1 MDNKKPTGCLAPI
14 LLYIAI
20 FLVGFFIYELRSA
33 QAMASENVVQG
44 LNNAHQTFGWFFWGG
59 IPVSII
65 FYKVRLNAWSQRYRE
80 DIIAK
85 TDWNSCNR
93 RIAEIVA
100 NIEKVSYVKVHDADH
115 HQTLAEVLGDLRLV
129 STSYG
134 WRLETGIS
142 VEDRFAESYGIDYT
156 DKYGGSLYLNY
167 PYPRYESDT
176 LKILDSNSGMTL
188 YKSGYGIW
196 YFYLGI
202 SQEINLN
209 IIKSHLNKSNPYIN
223 KILPK

>member
-1 MDNKKPTGCLAPI
+1 MYTD
-14 LLYIAI
+14 
-20 FLVGFFIYELRSA
+20 
-33 QAMASENVVQG
+33 
-44 LNNAHQTFGWFFWGG
+44 
-59 IPVSII
+59 VSII
-65 FYKVRLNAWSQRYRE
+65 FYIVRLNAWSQRYRE

-93 RIAEIVA
+93 RITEIVA

>member
-20 FLVGFFIYELRSA
+20 FLVGFFIYEQMHT
-33 QAMASENVVQG
+33 QAMASENVLQG
-44 LNNAHQTFGWFFWGG
+44 ELNASQTFRWFFWGG

-65 FYKVRLNAWSQRYRE
+65 FYIVRLNAWSQRYKE

-167 PYPRYESDT
+167 PYPSYQSDT

-209 IIKSHLNKSNPYIN
+209 IIKSHLDKSNPYIN

>member
-20 FLVGFFIYELRSA
+20 FLVGFFIYEQMHT
-33 QAMASENVVQG
+33 QAMASENVLQG
-44 LNNAHQTFGWFFWGG
+44 ELNAHQTFRWFFWGG

-65 FYKVRLNAWSQRYRE
+65 FYIVRLNAWSQRYRE

-134 WRLETGIS
+134 WRLETGIL
-142 VEDRFAESYGIDYT
+142 VEDPFCRII
-156 DKYGGSLYLNY
+156 
-167 PYPRYESDT
+167 RY
-176 LKILDSNSGMTL
+176 
-188 YKSGYGIW
+188 
-196 YFYLGI
+196 
-202 SQEINLN
+202 
-209 IIKSHLNKSNPYIN
+209 
-223 KILPK
+223 

>member
-20 FLVGFFIYELRSA
+20 FLVGFFIYEQMHT
-33 QAMASENVVQG
+33 QAMASENVLQG
-44 LNNAHQTFGWFFWGG
+44 ELNAHQTFRWFFWGG

-65 FYKVRLNAWSQRYRE
+65 FYIVRLNAWSQRYRE

-134 WRLETGIS
+134 WRLETGIL

-188 YKSGYGIW
+188 YKSGHGIW

-209 IIKSHLNKSNPYIN
+209 IIKSHLNKSNPYIS